1 MLNLQEFQDEDQF
14 LQSQKLIIA
23 TNGRENN
30 VMIIAWTLV
39 PDYLG
44 SHRSGHHNFLIIA
57 KLCNCQIVLQTH
69 NIKSSFQESE
79 PCFQESLL
87 PLTWNRVTRY
97 VQYMA
102 SILIWSLLVY
112 QGCHNKTPQSGR
124 LNKQKSI
131 V

>member
-1 MLNLQEFQDEDQF
+1 MHLLYISLYTLFLISLTTLPCNVLMLNLQEFQDVDQF

-39 PDYLG
+39 PDYLD

-87 PLTWNRVTRY
+87 PLTWNRVTTH
-97 VQYMA
+97 VPA
-102 SILIWSLLVY
+102 F
-112 QGCHNKTPQSGR
+112 
-124 LNKQKSI
+124 
-131 V
+131 

>member
-1 MLNLQEFQDEDQF
+1 MHLLYISLYTLFLIFLTTLPCNVLMLNLQEFQDVDQF

-44 SHRSGHHNFLIIA
+44 SHQSGHHDFLIIA

-87 PLTWNRVTRY
+87 PLTWNRVTTH
-97 VQYMA
+97 VPA
-102 SILIWSLLVY
+102 F
-112 QGCHNKTPQSGR
+112 
-124 LNKQKSI
+124 
-131 V
+131 

>member
-23 TNGRENN
+23 TNSRENN

-87 PLTWNRVTRY
+87 
-97 VQYMA
+97 
-102 SILIWSLLVY
+102 ILIWSLLVY
-112 QGCHNKTPQSGR
+112 QGCHNKIPQTGR